1 MAAAISPRAGLVTD
15 AAGRASGLIYA
26 TALAWKMRE
35 PGRVTAPI
43 RRRTGEEDDHRAI
56 AARSSPVARRP
67 AWRAAQLMTAV
78 SAWLRTTRNDPA

>member
-1 MAAAISPRAGLVTD
+1 MAAAIPPRAGLVTG
-15 AAGRASGLIYA
+15 AAGRATGLIYA

-56 AARSSPVARRP
+56 PPRSSLWAVAPRGGLP
-67 AWRAAQLMTAV
+67 
-78 SAWLRTTRNDPA
+78 SS